1 MNIHEI
7 KRQIKDLAE
16 KHLAVQMP
24 ELYDEMLAVEFL
36 EAQALQLLI
45 DYCEEKGYE
54 IDGFPTQKRKLIEE
68 EDQDEDEYFT
78 QERYELYICLLTL
91 EKEDVAELY
100 WFYQNSFWPD
110 YHESQMDFIQHLKNQ
125 IESGFFQ
132 IEF

>member
-1 MNIHEI
+1 MKTLEI
-7 KRQIKDLAE
+7 KQQIKDLAE
-16 KHLAVQMP
+16 KHHAVQLP
-24 ELYDEMLAVEFL
+24 ELYDELQAVEMI
-36 EAQALQLLI
+36 EAQALQLI
-45 DYCEEKGYE
+45 VAYCEDRGYQ
-54 IDGFPTQKRKLIEE
+54 IDGFPTAKRKLIEE
-68 EDQDEDEYFT
+68 EDLDEDEYFT
-78 QERYELYICLLTL
+78 QERYEWYICRLTL